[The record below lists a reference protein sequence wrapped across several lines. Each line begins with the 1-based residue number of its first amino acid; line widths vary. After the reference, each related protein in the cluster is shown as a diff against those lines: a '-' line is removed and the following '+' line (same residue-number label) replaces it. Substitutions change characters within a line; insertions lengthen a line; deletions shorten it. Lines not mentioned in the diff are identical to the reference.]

1 MGRRENRET
10 YLYLYLSVENAH
22 LALELQ
28 AGLGDVHGE
37 RGTLREH
44 GRGAREAELRR
55 EAFKAAT
62 GITTTHASRH
72 GAVGVGCDAKIFD
85 LEAENSFITVPC
97 LPDTQAAPSKALPLL
112 SCAERPPARPGAVAP
127 DLFVSIYRFN
137 WHLTG
142 MLTQNKRTHFVGDA
156 RVVFKIFLPKTSL
169 GVYTLFTA
177 PENA

>member
-1 MGRRENRET
+1 VGRRENRET
-10 YLYLYLSVENAH
+10 YLYLYLSVDNAH

-85 LEAENSFITVPC
+85 LELENSFITVPC
-97 LPDTQAAPSKALPLL
+97 LPDTQTA
-112 SCAERPPARPGAVAP
+112 PARRCRSCLVQNGPQQGPG
-127 DLFVSIYRFN
+127 LSL
-137 WHLTG
+137 LTC
-142 MLTQNKRTHFVGDA
+142 
-156 RVVFKIFLPKTSL
+156 SC
-169 GVYTLFTA
+169 LFTDLIGI
-177 PENA
+177 

>member
-10 YLYLYLSVENAH
+10 YLYLYLSVDNAH

-85 LEAENSFITVPC
+85 LELVKIRSLQSLVSLTPR
-97 LPDTQAAPSKALPLL
+97 
-112 SCAERPPARPGAVAP
+112 RPPARRCRSCLVQNGPQQGPG
-127 DLFVSIYRFN
+127 LSL
-137 WHLTG
+137 LTC
-142 MLTQNKRTHFVGDA
+142 
-156 RVVFKIFLPKTSL
+156 SC
-169 GVYTLFTA
+169 LFTDLIGI
-177 PENA
+177 